1 MAKKSTVQDET
12 IQEAIVAAK
21 PTRARKTNIQPSVT
35 EYDVNLSID
44 VVGVQTVSFN
54 VEVSQVAAKMQ
65 NQLIARGLVSIIHD
79 RTSNIKDSAEIPAML
94 EGMFTS
100 LLNGTLLE
108 AARQRKALVEIGTT
122 VRAIMERDKLD
133 VDDNNARLEALA
145 SWNAL
150 SKEDKLVLRQDNVLK
165 NITRKLQ
172 GAAAAQ
178 VLVEQGIV

>member
-1 MAKKSTVQDET
+1 
-12 IQEAIVAAK
+12 
-21 PTRARKTNIQPSVT
+21 
-35 EYDVNLSID
+35 
-44 VVGVQTVSFN
+44 
-54 VEVSQVAAKMQ
+54 
-65 NQLIARGLVSIIHD
+65 
-79 RTSNIKDSAEIPAML
+79 ML
-94 EGMFTS
+94 EGMFTA

-133 VDDNNARLEALA
+133 VNDNNARLEALA

-150 SKEDKLVLRQDNVLK
+150 SKEDKLLLRQDNVLK

-172 GAAAAQ
+172 GAAAEQ